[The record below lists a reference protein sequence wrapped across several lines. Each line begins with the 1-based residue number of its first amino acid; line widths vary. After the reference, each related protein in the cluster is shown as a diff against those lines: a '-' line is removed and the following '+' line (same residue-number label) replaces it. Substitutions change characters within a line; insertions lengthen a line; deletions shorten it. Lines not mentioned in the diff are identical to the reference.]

1 MNKDTQVVKPESD
14 TLALIHQAMS
24 DPNVNPDKLREML
37 VFVQELEAD
46 KALKAF
52 NQAMHAAQTEMPV
65 VIKDATNAGAGNSRY
80 ARLETVAKA
89 VKPVYMK
96 HGFSIS
102 FGEDACDRED
112 YILIIATV
120 RHIGNHIETY
130 KRFGPIDDKG
140 PKGSSVK
147 TKLHGCQSTMSYMQR
162 NLLCSIFGVTVADTD
177 NDGNTNDS
185 PTAITEKQADEIER
199 YIGNLPEGQRAKILK
214 FAKCESVEQI
224 ESSKFALIIQT
235 LKDKLEKQE
244 GES

>member
-1 MNKDTQVVKPESD
+1 MNNESEGVNPQSQS
-14 TLALIHQAMS
+14 LSLIQRALS
-24 DPNVNPDKLREML
+24 DPNVNPDKLQQML
-37 VFVQELEAD
+37 VVKKEWEAD
-46 KALKAF
+46 EARKEF
-52 NQAMHAAQTEMPV
+52 NTAMHAAQSEMPT
-65 VIKDATNAGAGNSRY
+65 VIKDAQNVHTRSNY

-89 VKPVYMK
+89 IKPVYMR

-102 FGEDACDRED
+102 FGEDVCDRED

-177 NDGNTNDS
+177 NDGNTGDS
-185 PTAITEKQADEIER
+185 PTAITKKQADEIET
-199 YIGNLPEGQRAKILK
+199 YIGNLPEGERAKILK

-224 ESSKFALIIQT
+224 ESSKFALIVQT
-235 LKDKLEKQE
+235 LKDKLEKQNDAK
-244 GES
+244 

>member
-1 MNKDTQVVKPESD
+1 MNKESEGVNPQSQS
-14 TLALIHQAMS
+14 LSLIQQALS
-24 DPNVNPDKLREML
+24 DPNVNPDKLQQML
-37 VFVQELEAD
+37 VVKKEWEAD
-46 KALKAF
+46 EARKEF
-52 NQAMHAAQTEMPV
+52 NTAMHAAQSEMPT
-65 VIKDATNAGAGNSRY
+65 VIKDAQNVHTRSNY

-89 VKPVYMK
+89 IKPVYMK

-102 FGEDACDRED
+102 FGEDVCDRED

-162 NLLCSIFGVTVADTD
+162 NLLCSIFGVTVTDTD
-177 NDGNTNDS
+177 NDGNTGDS
-185 PTAITEKQADEIER
+185 PTAISEKQADDIER
-199 YIGNLPEGQRAKILK
+199 YLADLPKDMRGKILK
-214 FAKCESVEQI
+214 FAKADSVDNIDTQW
-224 ESSKFALIIQT
+224 FQLIMA
-235 LKDKLEKQE
+235 KLRASITRQE

>member
-1 MNKDTQVVKPESD
+1 MNNESEGVNPQSQS
-14 TLALIHQAMS
+14 LSLIQRALS
-24 DPNVNPDKLREML
+24 DPNVNPDKLQQML
-37 VFVQELEAD
+37 VVKKEWEAD
-46 KALKAF
+46 EARKEF
-52 NQAMHAAQTEMPV
+52 NTAMHAAQSEMPT
-65 VIKDATNAGAGNSRY
+65 VIKDAQNVHTHSNY

-89 VKPVYMK
+89 IKPVYMR

-102 FGEDACDRED
+102 FGEDVCDRED

-177 NDGNTNDS
+177 NDGNTGDS
-185 PTAITEKQADEIER
+185 PTAITKKQADEIET
-199 YIGNLPEGQRAKILK
+199 YIGNLPEGERAKILK

-224 ESSKFALIIQT
+224 ESSKFALIVQT
-235 LKDKLEKQE
+235 LKDKLEKQNDAK
-244 GES
+244 

>member
-1 MNKDTQVVKPESD
+1 MKKETQVVKPESN
-14 TLALIHQAMS
+14 TLDLIHKAMS

-46 KALKAF
+46 RALKEF
-52 NQAMHAAQTEMPV
+52 NTAMHAAQSEMPIV
-65 VIKDATNAGAGNSRY
+65 VKDAQNTHTNSRY
-80 ARLETVAKA
+80 VKLETVAKA
-89 VKPVYMK
+89 IKPVYMK

-102 FGEDACDRED
+102 FGEEPCDRPD

-140 PKGSSVK
+140 PKGGDVK

-177 NDGNTNDS
+177 NDGNTGDS
-185 PTAITEKQADEIER
+185 PTAITEKQADEIET
-199 YIGNLPEGQRAKILK
+199 YLGNLPEVERANLLDY
-214 FAKCESVEQI
+214 AKCESVDQI
-224 ESSKFALIIQT
+224 ESDKFALIVQT
-235 LKDKLEKQE
+235 LKDKLKKQE